1 MDLNVLKTQLE
12 EHKAGIEKMLSEK
25 SGTNEAITKQLKDDI
40 ETLRKSLASIDEQL
54 KMQGSK
60 FFNDKKDE
68 AKFSISKFVRGIAN
82 AKAGV
87 YEPWK
92 AAGAEFEFDAC
103 KQYRDSVNK
112 TALAGDSANLGYLIP
127 NNVSDEIIKNV
138 WANLALDQMGVT
150 RYTNLIGDLYLPKE
164 ANKYSTYWIG
174 ENAAPTQS
182 DISMSQIH
190 MSPKKIGA
198 YAKFSRMLQQQTSGN
213 ADRIIMDNLS
223 SALADGMHD
232 KFLNGSG
239 NNAEPRGICNFASI
253 NDLSPQFGNGE
264 RLNTDKLS
272 KAFWY
277 LRSLNEIKDGA
288 KLGAIMNPL
297 VLGALLRERIQQFSG
312 QGVGLGQPIAS
323 LEQLMMPEMLARTLG
338 INLKDT
344 THLTATNTWG
354 TSTTCAKTIIGDF
367 SKIVLGSW
375 RDLEIRAS
383 DQIAMTTDEI
393 VVVAFA
399 CVDIAC
405 KRESALAIRKD
416 CETDESKFTY

>member
-25 SGTNEAITKQLKDDI
+25 SGTNEAVTKQLKDDI

-68 AKFSISKFVRGIAN
+68 QKFSISRFVKGIIN

-87 YEPWK
+87 HEPWK
-92 AAGAEFEFDAC
+92 NAGAEFEYDAHR
-103 KQYRDSVNK
+103 QYRDTVK

-138 WANLALDQMGVT
+138 WASLALNTMGAT
-150 RYTNLIGDLYLPKE
+150 NLTNLIGDFYLPKE
-164 ANKYSTYWIG
+164 ANKYSTYWLG

-182 DISMSQIH
+182 DISMGQIH

-223 SALADGMHD
+223 SAIADGIHD
-232 KFLNGSG
+232 KFLNGTG

-253 NDLSPQFGNGE
+253 NDRSEQFGNGR
-264 RLNTDKLS
+264 RLNSEMIAEDYY
-272 KAFWY
+272 Y
-277 LRSLNEIKDGA
+277 LLSLNELKENSKFGVLMNA
-288 KLGAIMNPL
+288 LVMGGIM
-297 VLGALLRERIQQFSG
+297 RERVQQFSG
-312 QGVGLGQPIAS
+312 QSVGLGQPVMG
-323 LEQLMMPEMLARTLG
+323 LEQLMNVKMIENALG
-338 INLKDT
+338 IFMRQT
-344 THLTATNTWG
+344 SHLVGTGTWG
-354 TSTTCAKTIIGDF
+354 TSTSCAKTIMGDF
-367 SKIVLGSW
+367 SKIVMGTW
-375 RDLEIRAS
+375 RDVEIRAS
-383 DQIAMTTDEI
+383 DIIDMKTDEI
-393 VVVAFA
+393 AVVAFA

-405 KRESALAIRKD
+405 KRETALTIRKD
-416 CETDESKFTY
+416 CETDKSKWTY